1 VGEAHPR
8 ELADTTAFDV
18 ARFAR
23 AGRVKVRVTAVSCD
37 TSVFQ
42 LIDRL
47 ALSTAPSGLARVR
60 ALAPRVSGPGRD
72 TAASLRA
79 RDDDRVHLVPG
90 QTITLTMPDPGAD
103 AYIIDSIGWYREL

>member
-1 VGEAHPR
+1 
-8 ELADTTAFDV
+8 
-18 ARFAR
+18 
-23 AGRVKVRVTAVSCD
+23 
-37 TSVFQ
+37 
-42 LIDRL
+42 
-47 ALSTAPSGLARVR
+47 
-60 ALAPRVSGPGRD
+60 VSGPGRD